1 MPFVD
6 ETFSRTVTLSEAE
19 IIEFARTI
27 GDQSPLHTD
36 PAFAATTRFSR
47 IVACGPHYSSLFM
60 ALAGTHFSKEAP
72 MLGLEFDFNFRRV
85 VLAGDTLSM
94 HWVVT
99 HVVPKGKLGGDLV
112 TMKGSITNQ
121 LGKVVVI
128 ANAKVLVA
136 PSL

>member
-19 IIEFARTI
+19 IVEFARRI
-27 GDQSPLHTD
+27 GDENPLHSD
-36 PAFAATTRFSR
+36 PAYAATTRFSR

-72 MLGLEFDFNFRRV
+72 MLGLEFNFNFRRV
-85 VLAGDTLSM
+85 VLAGDTLTL

-112 TMKGSITNQ
+112 TIKGDITNQ

-128 ANAKVLVA
+128 AGGKVLVA

>member
-1 MPFVD
+1 MPFVH
-6 ETFSRTVTLSEAE
+6 ETFSRTITLTEAE
-19 IIEFARTI
+19 IVEFAGNI
-27 GDQSPLHTD
+27 GDENPLHSD
-36 PAFAATTRFSR
+36 PEYAATTRFSR

-72 MLGLEFDFNFRRV
+72 MLGLEFNFNFRRV
-85 VLAGDTLSM
+85 VLAGDTLTM

-112 TMKGSITNQ
+112 TIKGDIINQ

-128 ANAKVLVA
+128 ASGTVLVA